1 MRVVI
6 DEDIPKELTPLFARP
21 GLLVDHVEDI
31 GLKGTKNGV
40 LLAALSAN
48 CDILVT
54 GDTNVGHQPNLG
66 KFDLAIVLI
75 HPRRLVVE
83 LITPLIQAEAWAV
96 LDGRL
101 SEALQIGP
109 AVVIG
114 PTSSSAP
121 RLALKIAETVGL
133 SRLPGGALAEL
144 GNPGVGIAANVLVGR
159 VSVREE
165 PLGPGRLHELL
176 DHSAHRLAAL
186 LRQAA
191 QRRLRPLADP
201 QHRHAPTPHGC

>member
-54 GDTNVGHQPNLG
+54 GDTNVGHQQNLD

-75 HPRRLVVE
+75 HPRRLVVDQ
-83 LITPLIQAEAWAV
+83 ITPLIEAAV
-96 LDGRL
+96 
-101 SEALQIGP
+101 AAFP
-109 AVVIG
+109 AARKHAVTVIG
-114 PTSSSAP
+114 VPTTTRRS
-121 RLALKIAETVGL
+121 
-133 SRLPGGALAEL
+133 
-144 GNPGVGIAANVLVGR
+144 
-159 VSVREE
+159 
-165 PLGPGRLHELL
+165 
-176 DHSAHRLAAL
+176 DH
-186 LRQAA
+186 
-191 QRRLRPLADP
+191 
-201 QHRHAPTPHGC
+201 G